1 MRKGILATLC
11 AFAIVATVPA
21 LAGDTELPL
30 NLPEKAGWCAL
41 ETALALTGD
50 IIEHQGCEA
59 TKGKYDIELEIDFD
73 GNGVGFVDNVDLE
86 VAFVEESTKGE
97 KFEVTG
103 DGDFDNIDLDD
114 GTLLGKC
121 QNNSMGDIIIGS
133 GKIKIN
139 GTKYDWTFI
148 KDLYEA
154 DLKWGNPTKLITITD
169 KGLEVITKLGYPRA
183 KYRQQS
189 KYRRPDGGDGKIWVK
204 KQRIAPNGAPS
215 CTIVLMKL
223 EADNSGEGL
232 QVWGKLQVK

>member
-1 MRKGILATLC
+1 MRKGIIATLC
-11 AFAIVATVPA
+11 AFAIMATVPA

-30 NLPEKAGWCAL
+30 NLPEKAAWCGL
-41 ETALALTGD
+41 ETALAVTGD

-59 TKGKYDIELEIDFD
+59 TKGKYDIRMDIDFD
-73 GNGVGFVDNVDLE
+73 GNGTGFVDNVDL
-86 VAFVEESTKGE
+86 VIALAEESTKGE
-97 KFEVTG
+97 KFDVTG
-103 DGDFDNIDLDD
+103 DGDFDNIDLDA
-114 GTLLGKC
+114 GQLVGHCSNTT
-121 QNNSMGDIIIGS
+121 MGEIIIGD
-133 GKIKIN
+133 GKIKID
-139 GTKYDWTFI
+139 GIKYDWTFI

-215 CTIVLMKL
+215 CTIMLL
-223 EADNSGEGL
+223 TLQADNAGEGL